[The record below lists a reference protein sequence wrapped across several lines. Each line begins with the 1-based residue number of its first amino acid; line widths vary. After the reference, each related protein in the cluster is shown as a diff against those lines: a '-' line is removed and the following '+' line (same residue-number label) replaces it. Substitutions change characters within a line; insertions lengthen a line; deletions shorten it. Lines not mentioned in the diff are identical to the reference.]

1 MKKTIVT
8 LGVALCTLTASAFAS
23 TPSNPN
29 HNHYALKVA
38 TPLGTA
44 IIKGELDI
52 VKKFVEYGADV
63 NEMSNGMTPL
73 MIAARYNR
81 VEIINFL
88 LENGA
93 NPKIKTET
101 GWTALRYAELSK
113 AEDAVAILS
122 RK

>member
-8 LGVALCTLTASAFAS
+8 LGLALFTLGATAHE
-23 TPSNPN
+23 TTRVNPPAKS
-29 HNHYALKVA
+29 YTLKAA

-44 IIKGELDI
+44 IIKGELEI

-88 LENGA
+88 LESGA

-101 GWTALRYAELSK
+101 GWTALKYAELSN
-113 AEDAVAILS
+113 ATAAVEVLA

>member
-8 LGVALCTLTASAFAS
+8 LGIALCTLTASATNFGLV
-23 TPSNPN
+23 TPPRTTFT
-29 HNHYALKVA
+29 LKVA

-44 IIKGELDI
+44 IIKGETEI

-81 VEIINFL
+81 VEIISFL
-88 LENGA
+88 LEKGA
-93 NPKIKTET
+93 NPKLKTEN
-101 GWTALRYAELSK
+101 GWTALRYAELSN
-113 AEDAVAILS
+113 ASDAIALLS

>member
-8 LGVALCTLTASAFAS
+8 LGLALCALTVQAYEHAEVIPTSVSA
-23 TPSNPN
+23 
-29 HNHYALKVA
+29 KMA
-38 TPLGTA
+38 TPLGNA
-44 IIKGELDI
+44 IIKGEI
-52 VKKFVEYGADV
+52 EVVRKFVEYGADV

-73 MIAARYNR
+73 MLAARYNR
-81 VEIINFL
+81 AEIISFL

-101 GWTALRYAELSK
+101 GWTALKYAELSK
-113 AEDAVAILS
+113 ATDAIALLA